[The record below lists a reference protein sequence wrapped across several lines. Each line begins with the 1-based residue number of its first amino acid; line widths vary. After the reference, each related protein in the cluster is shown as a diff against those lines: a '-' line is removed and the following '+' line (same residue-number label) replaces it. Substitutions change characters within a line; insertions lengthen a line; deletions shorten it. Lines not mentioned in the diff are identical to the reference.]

1 MDSPKF
7 TGHSTPYGPLHAFK
21 SSRLH
26 QVLSWDWWQP
36 SSLPR
41 ACGRLWKLP
50 QLPNHARLDGGQ
62 RRIENAMMSA
72 PSVHFLVIRVNSHFR
87 RRRATPHWR
96 ICPATEDAADFVFYF
111 SMHKSALRLQHSCSV
126 VYTTPHGVFRRD
138 AAKRTEDAVL
148 IKPVI
153 ISAAW
158 VSTSY
163 AMWMHL

>member
-7 TGHSTPYGPLHAFK
+7 TVHSTPYGPLHAFK

-26 QVLSWDWWQP
+26 QVLTAELRLVTAY
-36 SSLPR
+36 SSLPC
-41 ACGRLWKLP
+41 ACGRLWQLP

-126 VYTTPHGVFRRD
+126 VYSLRR
-138 AAKRTEDAVL
+138 RIWRV
-148 IKPVI
+148 P
-153 ISAAW
+153 S
-158 VSTSY
+158 
-163 AMWMHL
+163 